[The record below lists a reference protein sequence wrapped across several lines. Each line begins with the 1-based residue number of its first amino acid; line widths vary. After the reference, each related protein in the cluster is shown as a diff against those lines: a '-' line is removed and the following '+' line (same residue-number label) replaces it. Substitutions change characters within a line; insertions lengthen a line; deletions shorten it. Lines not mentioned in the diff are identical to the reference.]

1 MKFHITDS
9 GEVKEC
15 RAKSKPC
22 PLQNFDSKEQAEVA
36 LEKSFGSPFGKKPVS
51 DLSEARAL
59 YGDHVSEYS
68 INLPESVESVLDDLT
83 HIGSPLL
90 VGGAVRDSFDGH
102 NNKDYDIEV
111 HNTDIDSLTRFL
123 KKSGYTVDEVGKQ
136 FGILKASKGSIS
148 DLDISVPRTENRS
161 GAGHRDFSVHMD
173 KNMTVEEASLRRDFT
188 FNSVMYDHRLG
199 VLIDPNNGR
208 EDFDSKIIRHV
219 SDKFSEDPLRVLRGM
234 QFASRFG
241 MSYAPETAELAKK
254 LRPEFDSISVERVR
268 GEFEKFFSKGRF
280 HLSDGVKALQ
290 DSGWDDISPGLRESL
305 QRKETLKG
313 LDRMGEVAVVNKSNV
328 SIMASSVI
336 AKNMS
341 KEDRD
346 AFFNLSLVSQDERVR
361 ASAVLDT
368 DALSLDTPYARK
380 KAALRLSKTGASLRD
395 VRNFAVVTGDS
406 RGTTLAN
413 WAIREGIGDK
423 PEPDLVQGRDVLD
436 ITDRKP
442 GPWVGKLL
450 TELRE
455 EQYQGRFNNKDEAI
469 QQLHKKINELS

>member
-1 MKFHITDS
+1 MKFHITSD

-22 PLQNFDSKEQAEVA
+22 PLQNFDSKEQAEDV
-36 LEKSFGSPFGKKPVS
+36 LLRTYGSPFDKKPVS

-59 YGDHVSEYS
+59 YGDHVSEHS
-68 INLPESVESVLDDLT
+68 IDLPKSVENVLNDLKS
-83 HIGSPLL
+83 IGSPLL
-90 VGGAVRDSFDGH
+90 VGGAVRDSFEGH

-111 HNTDIDSLTRFL
+111 HNTDIDSLARFL
-123 KKSGYTVDEVGKQ
+123 KKSGYVVDEVGKQ

-188 FNSVMYDHRLG
+188 FNSVMYDHSLG
-199 VLIDPNNGR
+199 VIIDPNNGHR
-208 EDFDSKIIRHV
+208 DFDNRVMRHV

-241 MSYAPETAELAKK
+241 MSYAPETAELAKN
-254 LRPEFDSISVERVR
+254 LRSEFDSISVERVR
-268 GEFEKFFSKGRF
+268 GEFEKFFSKGRDF
-280 HLSDGVKALQ
+280 RAGIRALQ

-305 QRKETLKG
+305 QREETLKG
-313 LDRMGEVAVVNKSNV
+313 LDRIREVAVVDKSNV
-328 SIMASSVI
+328 SIMVSSVI

-361 ASAVLDT
+361 ASAILDT

-413 WAIREGIGDK
+413 WAIREKIADG
-423 PEPDLVQGRDVLD
+423 PEPDLIQGRDVLD

-442 GPWVGKLL
+442 GPWIGKLL
-450 TELRE
+450 SELRE

-469 QQLHKKINELS
+469 QQLHKKISEIS